1 MYICICKNVTE
12 KQVSNAVSNGACS
25 MKEICTQLGIA
36 SGCGKCCKHAKEVF
50 DRSMRSARLNSVHLD
65 ADET

>member
-12 KQVSNAVSNGACS
+12 KQVSNAVSDGACS
-25 MKEICTQLGIA
+25 MKEVCSQLGIA
-36 SGCGKCCKHAKEVF
+36 TGCGKCGSHAREVF
-50 DRSMRSARLNSVHLD
+50 NRSIADVRLNSAQPV